1 MNIQEEKNGE
11 ILTVK
16 PEGRLDTL
24 TSRTLEQYLA
34 ERYSGIR
41 QLILDMAGVNYI
53 SSAGLRVIM
62 QAYKKMKEKDGL
74 RLRNVC
80 DQVMD
85 VLKLTGF
92 ANVLTIDP

>member
-1 MNIQEEKNGE
+1 MNIQEEKNGD

-16 PEGRLDTL
+16 PEGRMDTL
-24 TSRTLEQYLA
+24 TSGTLEKYLA

-41 QLILDMAGVNYI
+41 QLILDLAGVDYI
-53 SSAGLRVIM
+53 SSAGLRVII

-80 DQVMD
+80 DQVME
-85 VLKLTGF
+85 VLESTGYSH
-92 ANVLTIDP
+92 VLTIDP

>member
-1 MNIQEEKNGE
+1 MNIQEENNGE
-11 ILTVK
+11 ILTVR

-24 TSRTLEQYLA
+24 SSGTLEKYLT
-34 ERYSGIR
+34 ERYNGIR
-41 QLILDMAGVNYI
+41 LLILDLAGVNYI

-80 DQVMD
+80 GQVMD
-85 VLKLTGF
+85 VLKLTGYSH
-92 ANVLTIDP
+92 VLTIDP